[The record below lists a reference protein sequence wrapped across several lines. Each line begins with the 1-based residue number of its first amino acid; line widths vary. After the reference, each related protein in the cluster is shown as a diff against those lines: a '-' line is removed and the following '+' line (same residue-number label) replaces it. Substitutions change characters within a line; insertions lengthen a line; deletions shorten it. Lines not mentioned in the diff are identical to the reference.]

1 MATVLVTGFEPFGGE
16 AVNPSWEAAALVSST
31 VAGTRLERV
40 LVPTTY
46 EGSIETVTAAIDRYQ
61 PTAVLMVGQ
70 AGGRTELSIERIAI
84 NLDDAQA
91 PDNAGVVR
99 EGTAIVADGPCAY
112 MASLPLREMTARLH
126 EAGVPAA
133 ISNTAGLFVCNHLF
147 YGVLHYLA
155 VQQLN
160 ITAGFVHVPFLPQQV
175 TSRPGTP
182 SMSLAEIVAGLS
194 VIVDVLAR
202 QA

>member
-40 LVPTTY
+40 LVSTTY

-99 EGTAIVADGPCAY
+99 EGTAIVAGGPCAY

>member
-46 EGSIETVTAAIDRYQ
+46 EGGIETVTAAIDRYQ

-84 NLDDAQA
+84 NLDDTQA